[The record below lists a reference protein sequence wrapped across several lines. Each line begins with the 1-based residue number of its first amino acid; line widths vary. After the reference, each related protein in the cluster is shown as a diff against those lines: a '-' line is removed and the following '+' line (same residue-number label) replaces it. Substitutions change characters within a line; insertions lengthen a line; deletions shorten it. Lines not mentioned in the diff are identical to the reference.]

1 MLAEFRFV
9 SPNKTNRSCTIYLG
23 DLWPKSQC
31 SQESFQD
38 VLSSGLWNIDTYTY
52 ILSYKTHPETERN
65 PRHVWKW
72 EWLWLL
78 RMGLHV
84 LYLGDWSVELSFWKD
99 LYRTHDFN
107 KSIRKTWRF
116 FYSSPRYF
124 KKIWRY
130 SMSARCQWRTLPA
143 LWSWWIAVLP
153 SSPIKWNKA
162 QKNATSSKSKSGFE
176 HQKSDISI
184 FASGLVGL
192 RQVLPSFPWLMGIT
206 GYLSQHSNKNQGARS
221 QQEGHIRERWCLW
234 GAWGECFQCLV
245 VGCKHM

>member
-1 MLAEFRFV
+1 MYA
-9 SPNKTNRSCTIYLG
+9 CTTVYIWVNYG
-23 DLWPKSQC
+23 PKANVVKNPSKMFLVQK
-31 SQESFQD
+31 
-38 VLSSGLWNIDTYTY
+38 LWNINNYTY

-65 PRHVWKW
+65 PNEMFGNGNDR
-72 EWLWLL
+72 WLL

-99 LYRTHDFN
+99 LYRAHHFN
-107 KSIRKTWRF
+107 KPIRKTWRYF
-116 FYSSPRYF
+116 FFFKPPRYF

-162 QKNATSSKSKSGFE
+162 QKNATSSKSKSCFE

-234 GAWGECFQCLV
+234 GAWGECFSALS
-245 VGCKHM
+245 

>member
-1 MLAEFRFV
+1 MGMTGGFSGWAYMSFILEIEVLNSAFGRI
-9 SPNKTNRSCTIYLG
+9 STGLTILTNQFGRL
-23 DLWPKSQC
+23 
-31 SQESFQD
+31 E
-38 VLSSGLWNIDTYTY
+38 DT
-52 ILSYKTHPETERN
+52 
-65 PRHVWKW
+65 
-72 EWLWLL
+72 
-78 RMGLHV
+78 
-84 LYLGDWSVELSFWKD
+84 
-99 LYRTHDFN
+99 
-107 KSIRKTWRF
+107 F
-116 FYSSPRYF
+116 FFFKPPRYF

-162 QKNATSSKSKSGFE
+162 QKNATSSKSKSCFE

-234 GAWGECFQCLV
+234 GAWGECFSALS
-245 VGCKHM
+245 